1 MLKYIFQKLTDC
13 LSSWMILIFNRF
25 LECIL
30 LRWKINRIKFC
41 SSVLEKFSSR
51 ADINKFHFGRTLIHF
66 CLRSVPRIVVLLP
79 CIPWDHFQTYSLVEH
94 SYHENWNVRMF
105 YSWEKMIP
113 RCLFCVGMMR
123 RILYLNWPWGMFR
136 VWLTPLFLP
145 RWIRPDRL
153 RAEK

>member
-1 MLKYIFQKLTDC
+1 
-13 LSSWMILIFNRF
+13 MIPISNRF

-30 LRWKINRIKFC
+30 LHWKINRIKFC
-41 SSVLEKFSSR
+41 SSVLEKLAKSLLMQTSSNSISNELWFIFSQNY
-51 ADINKFHFGRTLIHF
+51 DL
-66 CLRSVPRIVVLLP
+66 VPNDEFPGTI
-79 CIPWDHFQTYSLVEH
+79 WNFQTYSLVER

-123 RILYLNWPWGMFR
+123 RILYLNWPWAMFR